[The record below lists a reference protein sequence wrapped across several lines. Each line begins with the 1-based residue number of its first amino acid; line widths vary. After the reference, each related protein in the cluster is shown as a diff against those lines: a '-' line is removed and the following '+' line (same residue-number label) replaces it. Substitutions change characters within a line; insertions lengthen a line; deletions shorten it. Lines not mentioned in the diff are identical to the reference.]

1 MYMAK
6 EINPFIVT
14 GKIAP
19 EYFCDRVQESARLI
33 KSLTNGNNMVIIS
46 PRRMGK
52 TGLIRFCYEKPEI
65 KGHYYTFFIDIL
77 HTSSLREFTYILGKE
92 IFETLA
98 PNSKKMVR
106 LFMQTLK
113 SISGK
118 FGFDPL
124 TNLPTFNLELGDIER
139 PEYTLEEIFKYLMS
153 ADKPC
158 IVAIDDFNRLA
169 NIPKRTLRH
178 C

>member
-1 MYMAK
+1 MAK

-33 KSLTNGNNMVIIS
+33 KSLVNGNNMVIIS

-52 TGLIRFCYEKPEI
+52 TGLIQFCYEKPEI

-98 PNSKKMVR
+98 PSSKKMAR

-139 PEYTLEEIFKYLMS
+139 PEYTLEEIFKYLNLRINLVLL
-153 ADKPC
+153 PLTN
-158 IVAIDDFNRLA
+158 FNKLP
-169 NIPKRTLRH
+169 NIPKRTLKL